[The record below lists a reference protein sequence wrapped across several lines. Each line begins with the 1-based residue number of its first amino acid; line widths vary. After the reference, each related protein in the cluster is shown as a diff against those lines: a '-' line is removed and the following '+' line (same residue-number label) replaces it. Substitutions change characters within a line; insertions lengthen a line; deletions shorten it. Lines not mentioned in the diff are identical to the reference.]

1 MNRILSILLS
11 AVMVISVCTI
21 SAVASEEKEEYT
33 VPTTYNTDYNLN
45 PDWEFSKPYGVTWPL
60 NEAVAGTVDE
70 NGRKFYEPEFNSS
83 AWENVSLP
91 HTFNDEDSFRHV
103 GADAGDAGVYRG
115 ISFYRK
121 HFTVPKVHEGKKVII
136 EFEGVRQGA
145 YVYINGEM
153 VGYYE
158 KGVNAFGMDLS
169 NHIKYGEDN
178 VLAVALDNTS
188 TRNMTN
194 FILETRPGSE
204 PGSNDGEGFCWNC
217 KDFNPVF
224 GGLTRNVILH
234 IKNNVY
240 QTLPLYSN
248 LRTKGVY
255 VHADNINTVKRE
267 ADITVESEVRNETD
281 KDVTAVLEV
290 NLVDSDNKLIKT
302 YSSYP
307 ITIKAAED
315 KEKNYDLTILAND
328 AYSENPAPTD
338 TESLDSTVITAS
350 QKISDLNLW
359 SPDSP
364 YLYDVYTVLKIDGIA
379 VDIEKTTTGFRKI
392 DMKSGEDGGVYIND
406 KYTWLTGYSQRS
418 TNEWAAIGVAPDWLI
433 DYDMQ
438 LLRESNA
445 NFIRWMHIA
454 AQPAVVRSCDKYGI
468 VQVMPACDKELEPQG
483 RQWDQRVEVMRDTI
497 IYYRNSPS
505 VFFYEAGNH
514 AISAEHM
521 KEMTA
526 LRQTLDPKNQRT
538 MGCRSIVEPETVAE
552 SEYVSTMLGRNVWN
566 GKEFTEYGTSA
577 RDAKTVLEVEYH
589 RDEAPRRIWDDFSPP
604 DFDYRNKYNGG
615 SKIVH
620 EDSHD
625 LTSEQLAYQDAKQYY
640 EYYSQRTNSISANKY
655 YSSAAALC
663 WTDSAQ
669 HTRQQASEN
678 CRTSGRVDPVR
689 IKKQSFFTYRVIQ
702 NTEPDIHIVGHWSYP
717 SDKNAYKYEIRN
729 DETYAYTG
737 EYALRDAEHKTV
749 YVMASNVD
757 KVELFINGK
766 SIAQNSEPKYG
777 FIYEFADIDIT
788 ENGYIEAL
796 GQDLS
801 GNVLVRHKIQTA
813 LNPAAI
819 ELIPVT
825 GPQGLRADGSDV
837 MYIDVNVVDENGNI
851 CPLDYDR
858 IDFDVTGP
866 AEMLGGYNSG
876 INDINHSNYYT
887 YSECGQNRIFL
898 RSTREAGKITVTAK
912 RAGMLNVSVTV
923 NSTAF
928 ETENGMT
935 ATLPQTREAG
945 EYKET
950 KATADIQPLKSL
962 SGKFKM
968 NYGFN
973 TKIKAKTA
981 DNESHVAVFAGDTE
995 IECNA
1000 YRMIGVYGE
1009 IEPVLKALDIK
1020 YTYDEA
1026 SKTLTASYGENTI
1039 VTTVENSEM
1048 TVNGEPGII
1057 NDWPTIRNGKLLA
1070 EISAIIPNL
1079 GIGTY
1084 TDDAGYHIIKEAK

>member
-1 MNRILSILLS
+1 MKRILSVLLS
-11 AVMVISVCTI
+11 AVMAISVF
-21 SAVASEEKEEYT
+21 AEGVAAEEKGDYT
-33 VPTTYNTDYNLN
+33 VPKTLSMDYNLN

-60 NEAVAGTVDE
+60 KDAISETVDE
-70 NGRKFYEPEFNSS
+70 QGRKFYEPDFNSS
-83 AWENVSLP
+83 SWKKVSLP

-103 GADAGDAGVYRG
+103 GADAGDGGVYRG
-115 ISFYRK
+115 IAFYRK
-121 HFTVPKVHEGKKVII
+121 HFTVPKEHNGKKVII

-145 YVYINGEM
+145 YVYINGVM
-153 VGYYE
+153 AGYYE
-158 KGVNAFGMDLS
+158 KGVNAFGMDLTK
-169 NHIKYGEDN
+169 HIKYGEDN
-178 VLAVALDNTS
+178 LLAVALDNTS

-234 IKNNVY
+234 VKNNVY

-255 VHADNINTVKRE
+255 IHADNINTAKKE
-267 ADITVESEVRNETD
+267 ADITVESEIRNETD
-281 KDVTAVLEV
+281 TDVEAVLEV
-290 NLVDSDNKLIKT
+290 NLVDADNKLVKT
-302 YSSYP
+302 YSSKP
-307 ITIKAAED
+307 VTIKAATD
-315 KEKNYDLTILAND
+315 REKNYDLTILADD
-328 AYSENPAPTD
+328 AYSDNPLPTV
-338 TESLDSTVITAS
+338 TESLESTVITVS
-350 QKISDLNLW
+350 EKVSGLNLW

-364 YLYDVYTVLKIDGIA
+364 YLYDVYSVLKIDGIA

-392 DMKSGEDGGVYIND
+392 DLKAGEEGGVFIND
-406 KYTWLTGYSQRS
+406 EYTWLTGYSQRS

-454 AQPAVVRSCDKYGI
+454 AQPSVVRSCDKYGV

-521 KEMTA
+521 KEMTN
-526 LRQTLDPKNQRT
+526 LRLTLDPRDQRT
-538 MGCRSIVEPETVAE
+538 MGCRSIVDPQTVTE

-566 GKEFTEYGTSA
+566 GKEFTENGTLA
-577 RDAKTVLEVEYH
+577 RDARTVLEVEYH
-589 RDEAPRRIWDDFSPP
+589 RDEAPRRVWDDFSPP

-620 EDSHD
+620 EDAHD

-640 EYYSQRTNSISANKY
+640 EYFSQRASSNAQNKY

-689 IKKQSFFTYRVIQ
+689 IKKQSFFAYRVIQ
-702 NTEPDIHIVGHWSYP
+702 NTNPDIHIVGHWSYP
-717 SDKNAYKYEIRN
+717 SDKNAYKYEIR
-729 DETYAYTG
+729 DDKTYEYTG

-749 YVMASNVD
+749 YVIASNVD
-757 KVELFINGK
+757 TVELLINGK
-766 SIAQNSEPKYG
+766 SIATNSEPKYG
-777 FIYEFADIDIT
+777 FIYEFTDIDIT
-788 ENGYIEAL
+788 QNGYIEAL
-796 GQDLS
+796 GKDLS
-801 GNVLVRHKIQTA
+801 GTVLTRHKIETA
-813 LNPAAI
+813 TAPVSI
-819 ELIPVT
+819 ELTPVT
-825 GPQGLRADGSDV
+825 GPEGLRADGSDV

-851 CPLDYDR
+851 CPLDYER

-866 AEMLGGYNSG
+866 AVMLGGYNSG
-876 INDINHSNYYT
+876 IKDINHSNYYT

-898 RSTREAGKITVTAK
+898 RSTREAGEITVTAK
-912 RAGMLNVSVTV
+912 RLGMMPVSIRV
-923 NSTAF
+923 NSKDF
-928 ETENGMT
+928 KTENGMT
-935 ATLPQTREAG
+935 TTLPQRREAG
-945 EYKET
+945 AYEQIENT
-950 KATADIQPLKSL
+950 VSVSPLKGL
-962 SGKFKM
+962 SQKFTM

-973 TKIKAKTA
+973 TKVKKEE
-981 DNESHVAVFAGDTE
+981 DKGDSLVKVFVDGRE

-1000 YRMIGVYGE
+1000 YTMIGVYGE

-1026 SKTLTASYGENTI
+1026 SKTLTASYGKNTI
-1039 VTTVENSEM
+1039 ITTVENSEM

-1057 NDWPTIRNGKLLA
+1057 NDWPTIRDGKLFA

-1079 GIGTY
+1079 GIKTH
-1084 TDDAGYHIIKEAK
+1084 TDDLGYHITKEAK